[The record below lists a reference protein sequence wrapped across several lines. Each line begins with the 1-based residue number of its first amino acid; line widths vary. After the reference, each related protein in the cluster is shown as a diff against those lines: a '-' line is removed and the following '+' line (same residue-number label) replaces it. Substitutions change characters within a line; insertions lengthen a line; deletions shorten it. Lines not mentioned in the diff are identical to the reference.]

1 MGCLYV
7 EGGLVD
13 LLPENQLA
21 WRIWLDGETIGY
33 ETSFKMLDIELTEQE
48 YADTLSKIRIIKNTM
63 AEIQAA
69 QLRRDGKTK

>member
-1 MGCLYV
+1 
-7 EGGLVD
+7 
-13 LLPENQLA
+13 
-21 WRIWLDGETIGY
+21 
-33 ETSFKMLDIELTEQE
+33 MLDIELTEQE